1 MRNGHLISLYR
12 IRICNWRL
20 TLALAP
26 KELSDILAIKIIALI
41 NANAYLDLNEVKLLN
56 ETMDK

>member
-26 KELSDILAIKIIALI
+26 KELSDILAIKIIVLI
-41 NANAYLDLNEVKLLN
+41 NANAYLDLNEVKWLN